1 MRMRVL
7 RLVEYDGDR
16 DWVEKI
22 MSDSKHGTNTYP
34 GGTIK
39 AQTVSSF
46 TTVSEK
52 PKKEPEEFYGFPNYC
67 SNCGHCLDT
76 IGIHTRCNDVK
87 KGPYYCPDCGKEV
100 RKEVQN
106 AKLRN

>member
-7 RLVEYDGDR
+7 RLVEYEGDR

-22 MSDSKHGTNTYP
+22 ISDSKHGTNTYP

-52 PKKEPEEFYGFPNYC
+52 PKEESLKTPYC
-67 SNCGHCLDT
+67 SLIIVLNVVIVLLG
-76 IGIHTRCNDVK
+76 
-87 KGPYYCPDCGKEV
+87 
-100 RKEVQN
+100 
-106 AKLRN
+106 